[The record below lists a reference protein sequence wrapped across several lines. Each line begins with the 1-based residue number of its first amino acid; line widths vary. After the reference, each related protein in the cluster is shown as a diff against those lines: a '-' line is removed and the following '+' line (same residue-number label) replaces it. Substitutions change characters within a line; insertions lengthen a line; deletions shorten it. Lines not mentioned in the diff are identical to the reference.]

1 MVHLSQ
7 LPDHLRDALVN
18 QELPD
23 YEETPWVP
31 SRPLAQS
38 RVAII
43 STAGLHRH
51 EDSPFVA
58 GAGDYRVIPDDADT
72 DTLMMSHVST
82 NFDRTGFFQDV
93 NTSFPIDSL
102 HELVED
108 GFIGSVAAR
117 HYSFMGGDAAR
128 RYGTGRARSCRV
140 AQTGSCRRRSS
151 GLCLTAMYARR
162 GRACTYHRK

>member
-31 SRPLAQS
+31 ARPLAQS

-43 STAGLHRH
+43 STAGLHRR

-93 NTSFPIDSL
+93 NTSFPIDRL

-117 HYSFMGGDAAR
+117 HYSFMGATPPAVMEPVARDLAGLLKQDHVDA
-128 RYGTGRARSCRV
+128 V
-140 AQTGSCRRRSS
+140 
-151 GLCLTAMYARR
+151 LLVPV
-162 GRACTYHRK
+162 

>member
-23 YEETPWVP
+23 YEETPWV
-31 SRPLAQS
+31 STRPLAQS

-43 STAGLHRH
+43 STAGLHRR

-93 NTSFPIDSL
+93 NTSFPIDRL

-117 HYSFMGGDAAR
+117 HYSFMGATPPAVMEPVARDLAGLLKQDHVDA
-128 RYGTGRARSCRV
+128 V
-140 AQTGSCRRRSS
+140 
-151 GLCLTAMYARR
+151 LLVPV
-162 GRACTYHRK
+162 